1 MVIFVDDADACAM
14 THFNNVHAFV
24 ISSRCGDF
32 ICVVNKHIN
41 CLNNKHKYNKKRE
54 REREYKQE

>member
-32 ICVVNKHIN
+32 ICVVNKHLN
-41 CLNNKHKYNKKRE
+41 SLNNKHK
-54 REREYKQE
+54 